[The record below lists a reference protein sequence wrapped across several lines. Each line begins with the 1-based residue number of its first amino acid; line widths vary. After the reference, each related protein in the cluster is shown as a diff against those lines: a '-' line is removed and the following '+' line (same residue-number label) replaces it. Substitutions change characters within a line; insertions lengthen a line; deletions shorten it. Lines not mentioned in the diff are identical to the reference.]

1 MASPGPGG
9 AGRQLREHRRITD
22 RVRPV
27 EWEES
32 RKAPLLFLSPA
43 QPIPPSAPLR
53 LPNDL
58 RIHAAF
64 DFVEHHISS
73 LTPVLVLVV
82 LALYVLSFL
91 VTRHIYRHME
101 F

>member
-1 MASPGPGG
+1 M
-9 AGRQLREHRRITD
+9 
-22 RVRPV
+22 
-27 EWEES
+27 
-32 RKAPLLFLSPA
+32 
-43 QPIPPSAPLR
+43 
-53 LPNDL
+53 

-82 LALYVLSFL
+82 IALYVLSFL